1 MTLDRIWA
9 DILTRNPRRRS
20 SVHGV
25 DHWVRVERNGLYL
38 AGKTAADPTV
48 VSLFALFHDSRR
60 RNDGFDPGHGL
71 RGAEYARS
79 LRGELSLLADEAF
92 EKLIFACTHH
102 TDRQRA
108 ADPTVAVCW
117 DADRLELGRVG
128 IAPKE
133 MFFNTEPAREIV
145 RSGGFHLLERTK
157 PRNPSLE
164 TG

>member
-1 MTLDRIWA
+1 MTLDRIW
-9 DILTRNPRRRS
+9 DDVLSRNPRRRS
-20 SVHGV
+20 TIHGV

-38 AGKTAADPTV
+38 AGKTVADPAV

-60 RNDGFDPGHGL
+60 KNDGYDPGHGL

-79 LRGELSLLADEAF
+79 LREELSLLADEAF

-102 TDRQRA
+102 TERRRA
-108 ADPTVAVCW
+108 DDITVAVCW

-128 IAPKE
+128 IAPRE
-133 MFFNTEPAREIV
+133 RFFNTEPAREIV
-145 RSGGFHLLERTK
+145 RSGGFQLLERTK
-157 PRNPSLE
+157 PRDLSHE